1 MSTKK
6 GPKWLCNENDDS
18 QRKLKKDIPASD
30 RWHLV
35 SLLFTQKLLLFKRGA
50 SKAAEGCLASEAAKL
65 VKTAIENLFTIS
77 QTTCAWK

>member
-1 MSTKK
+1 MYFSIM
-6 GPKWLCNENDDS
+6 WNDI
-18 QRKLKKDIPASD
+18 Q
-30 RWHLV
+30 
-35 SLLFTQKLLLFKRGA
+35 LFKRGA